1 MPPTHKKVVNPEKE
15 LRGKKPYNR
24 DFKKKQ
30 YQAKPKKLDA
40 GEVVEGSAALTKK
53 LRDTLRMMSKS
64 TKMPADVRL
73 ELERRVEALKL
84 QIAEKKVDQT
94 EQKMATKYRM
104 LKFFESKKADRKIK
118 VFLKQHPDWEK
129 NADERKEMESL
140 NLDLAYIQHFPKTEK
155 YISLYPNENAD
166 DPVISKARSEI
177 REKIRIALEKQE
189 ISQFVKTKREE
200 VKAKILSHE
209 PSTEE
214 AIKLT
219 TQKISNSKK
228 RTIQDEHDPLAAR
241 ARATAAREA
250 SKPVQASTTE
260 EETFFEMIPKV
271 VAASELNKAKEPAKK
286 KTKKESQPE
295 KQAPSTAQQ
304 TKKEQPKKEQPKEQ
318 PKKSEQRQA
327 TESTEGETKK
337 LGKWAKKAIR
347 NQQAAAA
354 AAETQQSVSDSDSSS
369 NSAESSSSEDEGT
382 RQQPATKKGSVDK
395 TKPAGK
401 NPTAEK
407 QDQPAGKKVEKKTD
421 VKAGKA
427 EVKKEKQETQTKN
440 DQKAEVKTD
449 APKIATLKVNHND
462 TSDSDSSDE
471 SDDEPVAPVRK
482 IVKIDETLLKELP
495 EVPKRRGGRNQH
507 KYRK

>member
-1 MPPTHKKVVNPEKE
+1 
-15 LRGKKPYNR
+15 
-24 DFKKKQ
+24 
-30 YQAKPKKLDA
+30 
-40 GEVVEGSAALTKK
+40 
-53 LRDTLRMMSKS
+53 
-64 TKMPADVRL
+64 
-73 ELERRVEALKL
+73 
-84 QIAEKKVDQT
+84 
-94 EQKMATKYRM
+94 
-104 LKFFESKKADRKIK
+104 
-118 VFLKQHPDWEK
+118 LKQHPDWEK

-166 DPVISKARSEI
+166 DPVVSKARSEI

-189 ISQFVKTKREE
+189 IFQLEKTKREE

-241 ARATAAREA
+241 ARATAVREA

-304 TKKEQPKKEQPKEQ
+304 TKEQPKE
-318 PKKSEQRQA
+318 SEQKQA
-327 TESTEGETKK
+327 TENTEGEKK

-354 AAETQQSVSDSDSSS
+354 ETQQSESDSDSGSS
-369 NSAESSSSEDEGT
+369 SAESPSSEDEGT
-382 RQQPATKKGSVDK
+382 RQRPATKKGSANK
-395 TKPAGK
+395 TKPAEK
-401 NPTAEK
+401 NPAAEK
-407 QDQPAGKKVEKKTD
+407 QDQPAGKKVEKKTG

-427 EVKKEKQETQTKN
+427 EVKKEKQEAQTKN
-440 DQKAEVKTD
+440 GQKAEVKTD
-449 APKIATLKVNHND
+449 APKITTLKVNHDD